1 MRWRRIW
8 RRVQEI
14 GARIRDFEGRRRGGG
29 GAMAKAW
36 RYMGREDGWGPMGTP
51 GKVIRALEGPS
62 GGLSLA
68 VIWAMLRC
76 RQLWCWGPWRPMS
89 HLQKYFNFYS
99 EQERI
104 RATSHTSLKA
114 HDLCNLRGSHWSKG
128 QTRPSSLHTRR
139 WRRKGPKKTSCI
151 KSLHG
156 VLHGRLWIRFMV
168 SHNFY
173 YFFNMINFMTNCKVA
188 YKTYFRTYKHHQ

>member
-1 MRWRRIW
+1 
-8 RRVQEI
+8 
-14 GARIRDFEGRRRGGG
+14 
-29 GAMAKAW
+29 MAKAW

-139 WRRKGPKKTSCI
+139 WRRKGPKKTSWM

-156 VLHGRLWIRFMV
+156 VLYGGLWIRFHGLREFT
-168 SHNFY
+168 SGLPPRGGPDANFGRPW
-173 YFFNMINFMTNCKVA
+173 FFFSNMIDFMENFRIDSRTNK
-188 YKTYFRTYKHHQ
+188 YHQVVLSNW